1 MPELHGSRIN
11 EEIAM
16 NSTVVLIT
24 GALTGI
30 GHATAMAFAREG
42 AQVVVSGRHDD
53 EGQKLVAELRK
64 LGTEAEFVRTDVRRE
79 DDVKNLV
86 EKTIARF
93 GRLDIAVNNAGTVGN
108 PGSAADVTLES
119 YQAIFD
125 TNVLGVLLFMKHE
138 IRAMLRQSK
147 GSIVNISSTY
157 GKVGGPTAAVYVG
170 SKHAVEGITK
180 SAAIEL
186 AGTGVRIN
194 IVGPG
199 PTETR
204 MFDHFAQTKE
214 NKAKFVET
222 HIPTKR
228 MGTPEE
234 IANAIV
240 FISSDKASYIIGAS
254 LAVDGGMLAA

>member
-1 MPELHGSRIN
+1 MSSP
-11 EEIAM
+11 
-16 NSTVVLIT
+16 VVLIT

-30 GHATAMAFAREG
+30 GRATAVAYANEG
-42 AQVVVSGRHDD
+42 ARVVVSGRHED
-53 EGQKLVAELRK
+53 EGQKLAAELRK
-64 LGTEAEFVRTDVRRE
+64 LGTEAEFVRTDVRHE
-79 DDVKNLV
+79 EEVKNLV
-86 EKTIARF
+86 DKTVARF

-108 PGSAADVTLES
+108 PGSAADITTDS

-125 TNVLGVLLFMKHE
+125 TNVLGVLLCMKYE
-138 IRAMLRQSK
+138 IRAMLRQGK
-147 GSIVNISSTY
+147 GSIVNISSSY

-186 AGTGVRIN
+186 AGTGVRVN

-199 PTETR
+199 PTETK
-204 MFDHFAQTKE
+204 MFNHFAQTQE
-214 NKAKFVET
+214 NKTNFLEA

-228 MGTPEE
+228 MGLPEE

-240 FISSDKASYIIGAS
+240 FIGSDKASYIVGAS
-254 LAVDGGMLAA
+254 LAVDGGMIAG